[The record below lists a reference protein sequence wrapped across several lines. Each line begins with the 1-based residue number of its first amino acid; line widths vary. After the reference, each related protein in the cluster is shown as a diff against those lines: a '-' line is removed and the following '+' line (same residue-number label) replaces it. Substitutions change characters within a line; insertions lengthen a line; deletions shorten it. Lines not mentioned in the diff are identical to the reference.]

1 MTFKRYGLE
10 FFQEEFDALAA
21 EVGKLATEVEFAFR
35 EEVQNGIVGRVLHI
49 VTPATE
55 ATEAAADAP
64 AADAPAATVPPVNEP
79 PTTQG

>member
-10 FFQEEFDALAA
+10 FLQEEFDALAA
-21 EVGKLATEVEFAFR
+21 EVGKLATEVGFAFR

-49 VTPATE
+49 VTPT
-55 ATEAAADAP
+55 AP
-64 AADAPAATVPPVNEP
+64 VAVTPTATVPPVNEL